1 MRDRQFAI
9 LAGFI
14 VAAVL
19 AAALGIAFGAV
30 FVAPVLFAA
39 AIGLAG
45 YGMSRVAAAIQADS
59 DAQRRRE
66 EAADAAERAGRP
78 NGEAE
83 RDPHRRAEPHR
94 RRTSGPSRRR

>member
-1 MRDRQFAI
+1 VGDRQFAI
-9 LAGFI
+9 LAGLI

-19 AAALGIAFGAV
+19 AAGLGIAFGAV

-66 EAADAAERAGRP
+66 EAAEAAERADRP
-78 NGEAE
+78 NAEVE

-94 RRTSGPSRRR
+94 RRPSGPSRRR